1 MSIALFLL
9 VIAGVTAT
17 ITPNRPTIHEIAI
30 DHSATPGIASG
41 ALNIQFIPVNL

>member
-1 MSIALFLL
+1 LL
-9 VIAGVTAT
+9 VGVCIGT

-30 DHSATPGIASG
+30 DHSETPGTASG